1 MTVVVFGHE
10 KGGVGKTSLALNFTA
25 LAAENGV
32 DVVLLDT
39 DRQQSAAN
47 WLELR
52 MASPEL
58 CKISILSNTS
68 NPLHE
73 LHSLSAR
80 YELVVCDI
88 GALSYKALVECG
100 LLADLYII
108 PTGTSDLDLTPAE
121 SLVSVIRKLPTPPSS
136 VADVRCLITKAPS
149 NPKST
154 EVQKTRE
161 RLSFNDIPVLDTVIA
176 NRSSWR
182 SMANSGRALHELKGK
197 NRDEKAVEEVQSLYN
212 EVIRILSAKEEQR
225 AAA

>member
-47 WLELR
+47 WLGLR
-52 MASPEL
+52 MSSPEL
-58 CKISILSNTS
+58 RKISILSNTS
-68 NPLHE
+68 DPIHE
-73 LHSLSAR
+73 LNSLAAR

-121 SLVSVIRKLPTPPSS
+121 SLVSVIRKLPTPGRSS
-136 VADVRCLITKAPS
+136 VDVRCLVTKAPS

-154 EVQKTRE
+154 EVLKTRE
-161 RLSFNDIPVLDTVIA
+161 RLGASDIPVLDTVIA
-176 NRSSWR
+176 ARSAWR
-182 SMANSGRALHELKGK
+182 SMANTGKALHELKGK
-197 NRDEKAVEEVQSLYN
+197 ARDEKAVEEVQALYN

-225 AAA
+225 AAI